1 MEEVMHENLSNH
13 LELLFENAPKTR
25 RAFELK
31 EELLANSVERYNDLI
46 SSGVT
51 SENAYKNVINSIG
64 NVSELFKG
72 LDEMSSNEIKEAD
85 EKIKKLAIIKTV
97 AVGIYIF
104 SVFVLIFSALLEDI
118 IHTNFDVA
126 LLGFLIMILI
136 DIVPTCMLVYISSVY
151 PHYRKQDD
159 TVVENFKEWKSE
171 THKSKSIKGAVITV
185 LWTLTVLLY
194 FAISFATFAW
204 YATWIIFLVAICAQ
218 AVIELV
224 FRLKE
229 MK

>member
-1 MEEVMHENLSNH
+1 MNENLSNH

-31 EELLANSVERYNDLI
+31 EELLANSVERYDDLI
-46 SSGVT
+46 KNGVT
-51 SENAYKNVINSIG
+51 PENAYKNVINSIG

-72 LDEMSSNEIKEAD
+72 LEEMSQNDIKQAD
-85 EKIKKLAIIKTV
+85 EKVKKLALIKTI
-97 AVGIYIF
+97 AVGLYIF
-104 SVFVLIFSALLEDI
+104 SVFILILFALLADS
-118 IHTNFDVA
+118 IHTPIDLP
-126 LLGFLIMILI
+126 LLGFLLMILI
-136 DIVPTCMLVYISSVY
+136 DIVPTCMLVYVSSVY

-159 TVVENFKEWKSE
+159 TVVESFKEWKSE
-171 THKSKSIKGAVITV
+171 SYKSKSIKGSVITV
-185 LWTLTVLLY
+185 MWTIAVLLY

-218 AVIELV
+218 AIISLI